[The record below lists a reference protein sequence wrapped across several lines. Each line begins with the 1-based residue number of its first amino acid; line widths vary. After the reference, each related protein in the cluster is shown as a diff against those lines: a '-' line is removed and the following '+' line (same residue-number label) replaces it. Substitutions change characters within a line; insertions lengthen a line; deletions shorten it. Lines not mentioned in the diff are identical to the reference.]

1 MSVVTRFGEGRTRT
15 IVDASGQAA
24 SSSPKHG
31 KYNNASFMFD
41 VLAREI
47 Q

>member
-24 SSSPKHG
+24 IYSPKQG